1 MFSIEYEDWKCMC
14 LEIFTQKSGRKR
26 MYLQWYPFTKL
37 LNEEKDILISEKFFR
52 NYIKTGLFLYYDENW
67 IVTNNY
73 INSQRD
79 ILLRE
84 TAKVILQNNTLAI
97 TSKEPKLATLNALKS
112 EGVYWIDA
120 VKYPINKIDKKLRK
134 QAIQAGVPD
143 LMAKITTL
151 QPEKIIIVMKSVYD
165 LVAQALQKAGLPV
178 VGMLI
183 YSPFTP
189 APQGL
194 DYKTRLKQA
203 LEFTKQG

>member
-1 MFSIEYEDWKCMC
+1 MVYIDNEVK
-14 LEIFTQKSGRKR
+14 
-26 MYLQWYPFTKL
+26 KL
-37 LNEEKDILISEKFFR
+37 AKDIYASMALKFKPDKVKTLLLAESPPQISD
-52 NYIKTGLFLYYDENW
+52 NTAVSQIKYFYNVD
-67 IVTNNY
+67 Y
-73 INSQRD
+73 INNQRD

-97 TSKEPKLATLNALKS
+97 TSKEAKLATLNALKA
-112 EGVYWIDA
+112 EGVYLLDA

-183 YSPFTP
+183 YSPVTP